1 MLLIGLLLALGAALT
16 TGCASVLQ
24 AVSARQHE
32 EGGVARLVISPLY
45 LAGTGLDFIGFLC
58 MVGALHW
65 LPLFLVQCAAAASVG
80 VTALVGRRVL
90 GTLLH
95 HRDLLA
101 LVGLGAGL
109 AMLASGAKAEH
120 ATAVDRVTQWLLLVA
135 AGPVLAVGA
144 VLLGLRRAHL
154 GAALATVAGL
164 AFAGTGIASRML
176 SNAHS
181 VADVLAAPA
190 TYALIAFGIGG
201 MMFFAASLQRTHV
214 TIATAALFAVQTLAA
229 SAVGLLVLGDATR
242 SGFEVVTAIG
252 FAVTLGCAITLCL
265 SESDEAARSAAGAR
279 TATAR
284 GAEG

>member
-1 MLLIGLLLALGAALT
+1 MLLVGLLLALGAALT
-16 TGCASVLQ
+16 TGSASVLQ
-24 AVSARQHE
+24 AVAAHRHE
-32 EGGVARLVISPLY
+32 LGGLARLVVSPLY
-45 LAGTGLDFIGFLC
+45 LAGTGLDFLGFVC
-58 MVGALHW
+58 MVASLHW

-90 GTLLH
+90 GTALR
-95 HRDLLA
+95 HRDALA
-101 LVGLGAGL
+101 LIGLGAGL

-144 VLLGLRRAHL
+144 VLLGVRRARV
-154 GAALATVAGL
+154 GTALATVAGL

-181 VADVLAAPA
+181 VADALEAPA
-190 TYALIAFGIGG
+190 SYALIAFGVGG
-201 MMFFAASLQRTHV
+201 MLFFASALQRTHV
-214 TIATAALFAVQTLAA
+214 TIATAALFAVETLAA
-229 SAVGLLVLGDATR
+229 SAVGITVLGDSTR
-242 SGFEVVTAIG
+242 SGFEAVTAVG

-265 SESDEAARSAAGAR
+265 SESHHAPAPVGAAR

>member
-1 MLLIGLLLALGAALT
+1 MLLVGLALALGAALT
-16 TGCASVLQ
+16 TGSASVLQ
-24 AVSARQHE
+24 AVAARGHE
-32 EGGVARLVISPLY
+32 LGGVTRLVVSPLY
-45 LAGTGLDFIGFLC
+45 LAGTGLDFLGFVC
-58 MVGALHW
+58 MIASLHW

-90 GTLLH
+90 GTALR

-144 VLLGLRRAHL
+144 VLLGVRRARV
-154 GAALATVAGL
+154 GTALATVAGL
-164 AFAGTGIASRML
+164 AFAGTGIAARML

-181 VADVLAAPA
+181 VADVLVAPA
-190 TYALIAFGIGG
+190 SYALIAFGVGG
-201 MMFFAASLQRTHV
+201 MLFFASALQRTHV
-214 TIATAALFAVQTLAA
+214 TIATAALFAVETLAA
-229 SAVGLLVLGDATR
+229 SAVGITVLGDSTR
-242 SGFEVVTAIG
+242 SGFEAVTAVG

-265 SESDEAARSAAGAR
+265 SESDHATAPAGAAR

>member
-16 TGCASVLQ
+16 MGSASVLQ
-24 AVSARQHE
+24 AVSARRHE
-32 EGGVARLVISPLY
+32 QGAVTRLVVAPLY
-45 LAGTGLDFIGFLC
+45 LAGTGLDFLGFLC
-58 MVGALHW
+58 MVGSLHW

-90 GTLLH
+90 GTVLR
-95 HRDLLA
+95 HRELLA

-120 ATAVDRVTQWLLLVA
+120 ATAVDRVTQWLLLIA

-144 VLLGLRRAHL
+144 VLLGVRRAR
-154 GAALATVAGL
+154 GGPALATTAGL
-164 AFAGTGIASRML
+164 AFAGTGIASRVL
-176 SNAHS
+176 SDAHS
-181 VADVLAAPA
+181 VADVLTAPA

-229 SAVGLLVLGDATR
+229 STVGLLVLGDATR
-242 SGFEVVTAIG
+242 RGFEVVTAVG
-252 FAVTLGCAITLCL
+252 FAVTLGCAIALCL
-265 SESDEAARSAAGAR
+265 SEADDAATAVAGSRAV
-279 TATAR
+279 TAR

>member
-1 MLLIGLLLALGAALT
+1 MLLVGLLLALGAAAT
-16 TGCASVLQ
+16 TGSASVLQ
-24 AVSARQHE
+24 AVSAGRHE
-32 EGGVARLVISPLY
+32 QGGVAGLIVSPLY
-45 LAGTGLDFIGFLC
+45 LAGTGLDFVGFLC
-58 MVGALHW
+58 MVGSLHW

-90 GTLLH
+90 GTVLRQ
-95 HRDLLA
+95 RDLLS

-144 VLLGLRRAHL
+144 VLLGARRVHV

-181 VADVLAAPA
+181 VAAVLTTPA

-201 MMFFAASLQRTHV
+201 MVFFAASLQRTHV

-229 SAVGLLVLGDATR
+229 STVGLLVLGDATR
-242 SGFEVVTAIG
+242 SGFEAVTAVG

-265 SESDEAARSAAGAR
+265 SESEDAARSVASSRAV
-279 TATAR
+279 TAR